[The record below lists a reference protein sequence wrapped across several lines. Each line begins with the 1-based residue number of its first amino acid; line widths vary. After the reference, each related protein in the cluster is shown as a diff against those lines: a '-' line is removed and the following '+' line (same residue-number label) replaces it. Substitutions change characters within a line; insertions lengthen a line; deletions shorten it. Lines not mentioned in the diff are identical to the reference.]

1 MNLNCRNECFFAV
14 DPEGTKGRNS
24 DCLVEEQ
31 KQDGNIV
38 PLVHWVAVIPS
49 AQRQGIARGLVTKVI
64 ETCQNQTADSEE
76 SAAAI
81 FSIRKHGVMLRL
93 DCINN

>member
-1 MNLNCRNECFFAV
+1 M
-14 DPEGTKGRNS
+14 DPEGTKVGNS
-24 DCLVEEQ
+24 DRLVEEEARWQ
-31 KQDGNIV
+31 HCAARSLGSSHSPALKDK
-38 PLVHWVAVIPS
+38 
-49 AQRQGIARGLVTKVI
+49 GIARGLVTKVI
-64 ETCQNQTADSEE
+64 ETCQNKTADSEE